1 MKGPRVHDSSPDRR
15 KHRRAPIHLECVV
28 VVPETGFQ
36 CRAEIRDA
44 STGGM
49 LVHAT
54 RMARRNLSRPFWI
67 CFTLAGELFQVP
79 VQPIN
84 VRNESEV
91 GVCFRTVTPVLSAT
105 LARAIFTC
113 LREARRARKRDE
125 NIPLDELPARRLM
138 NTVEVSLRSD
148 RAAEAAA
155 LEGDPGRDLA
165 RKVSQA
171 VRGQHQSLHDALV
184 SARNRHKDRA
194 ERWKDKRTVSY
205 E

>member
-1 MKGPRVHDSSPDRR
+1 M
-15 KHRRAPIHLECVV
+15 HLDCVV

-54 RMARRNLSRPFWI
+54 RMVRRNLSRPFWI

-79 VQPIN
+79 VQPVNI
-84 VRNESEV
+84 RNDSEV
-91 GVCFRTVTPVLSAT
+91 GVSFRTVTPVLSAT
-105 LARAIFTC
+105 LARAIFTS
-113 LREARRARKRDE
+113 LRENQRTKVRAAP
-125 NIPLDELPARRLM
+125 IPLDELPARRLLHS
-138 NTVEVSLRSD
+138 VDVRLRSD
-148 RAAEAAA
+148 RTGEDDDLSGNGA
-155 LEGDPGRDLA
+155 RDLA

-171 VRGQHQSLHDALV
+171 VRGQHATLHDAMV
-184 SARNRHKDRA
+184 DARNRHKDRS

-205 E
+205 D

>member
-1 MKGPRVHDSSPDRR
+1 MPDPHFDRR
-15 KHRRAPIHLECVV
+15 KHLRAPLHLECHV

-67 CFTLAGELFQVP
+67 LFTLGEELFQVP
-79 VQPIN
+79 VQPVN
-84 VRNESEV
+84 VRNDSEV
-91 GVCFRTVTPVLSAT
+91 GVCFRTVTPVLSAI
-105 LARAIFTC
+105 LARTIFTS
-113 LREARRARKRDE
+113 LREARKTYHKGDHNSAE
-125 NIPLDELPARRLM
+125 EEPARRLLKSVDVQLKSDLVAE
-138 NTVEVSLRSD
+138 VEA
-148 RAAEAAA
+148 RA
-155 LEGDPGRDLA
+155 GDPGRERA

-171 VRGQHQSLHDALV
+171 VRGQHRTMHDALV
-184 SARNRHKDRA
+184 DARNRHKDRA
-194 ERWKDKRTVSY
+194 ERWKDKQTVSY